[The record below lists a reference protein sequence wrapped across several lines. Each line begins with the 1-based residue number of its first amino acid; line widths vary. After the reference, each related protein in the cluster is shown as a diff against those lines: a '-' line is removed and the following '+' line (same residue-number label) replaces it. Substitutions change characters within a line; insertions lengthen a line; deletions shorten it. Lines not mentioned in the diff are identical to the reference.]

1 MTFLRRFSDNSVYT
15 LTDAATIAVDMSQ
28 GPHFQ
33 VTLGGNRTLVNPTNP
48 GTAKEVWIAIAQDG
62 TGGRTLAFSSDW
74 IAVDSTV
81 AVNSAVSSVTILY
94 ATARDFGSGI
104 KWYYTVE
111 HAAETGSSSL
121 TKHQL
126 TGGTGQTTVQ
136 LQIEIVIGGFHFDP
150 SLYTGET
157 VTLRLVGDFSTT
169 DGSAS
174 AQLRLYDMGASAT
187 FSPVRRST
195 VSIAFADVDKRMKI
209 DQVLAM
215 VSSPG
220 VNVNEIHNV
229 ARNYELRMY
238 LNTAT
243 ANSSMRA
250 AWSGF
255 LIS

>member
-1 MTFLRRFSDNSVYT
+1 MSFLRRFSDNTVTT

-33 VTLGGNRTLVNPTNP
+33 VTLAGNRTLGNPTNP

-62 TGGRTLAFSSDW
+62 TGSRTLSFGSDW
-74 IAVDSTV
+74 VPVDSTV
-81 AVNSAVSSVTILY
+81 SVNPAPNSITIIY
-94 ATARDFGSGI
+94 ATARDFGGGI

-111 HAAETGSSSL
+111 HAAETGGSAL

-136 LQIEIVIGGFHFDP
+136 LQTEIVVGGFHFDP

-157 VTLRLVGDFSTT
+157 VTFRLVGDFTST
-169 DGSAS
+169 DSGAS

-195 VSIAFADVDKRMKI
+195 VSIAFANVDTRMKV
-209 DQVLAM
+209 DQVLSM
-215 VSSPG
+215 VASPG
-220 VNVNEIHNV
+220 VNTNEIHNV
-229 ARNYELRMY
+229 ARNYEFRMF